1 MNQRIFIIV
10 GLAVLLFAA
19 YILYFRQKEYF
30 TQQLSEEYKPIVR
43 LPEPELPERIVAAS
57 GPSAP
62 SQRSLEGPVRIP
74 EPVQNDPAADNYTPS
89 NFEDDNRA
97 PERSFGPA
105 RLPTDT
111 SLSVMAGNAS
121 ESVNPT
127 KPNVYQFTP
136 EQIHTGGEFMD
147 GIVAN
152 DTMEPTNFSSF

>member
-1 MNQRIFIIV
+1 MNQRIYVIV

-30 TQQLSEEYKPIVR
+30 TQQVSEEYKLLR
-43 LPEPELPERIVAAS
+43 LPEPELSKRIVAPS

-121 ESVNPT
+121 ESVNST

>member
-1 MNQRIFIIV
+1 MNQRIYVIV

-30 TQQLSEEYKPIVR
+30 TQQVSEEEKPLR
-43 LPEPELPERIVAAS
+43 LSQPELPERIVAPS

-121 ESVNPT
+121 ELVNPT